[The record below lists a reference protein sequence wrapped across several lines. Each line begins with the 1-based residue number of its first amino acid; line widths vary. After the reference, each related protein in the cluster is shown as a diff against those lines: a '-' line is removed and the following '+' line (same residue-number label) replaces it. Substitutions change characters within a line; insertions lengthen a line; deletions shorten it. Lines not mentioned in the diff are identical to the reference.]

1 VSRLSAFHV
10 HVADQVLAALAG
22 AGTPMSTP
30 QLQVATGYSPRF
42 GQLVYTVLTRLA
54 REGLVEKIS
63 APDMR
68 PVYWRSLAPA
78 IILPPLDVI
87 SDQDRRRKP

>member
-1 VSRLSAFHV
+1 
-10 HVADQVLAALAG
+10 
-22 AGTPMSTP
+22 MSTSPIRCSPRWPGGHADVDP